1 MECMHGVHGV
11 PRGARGPLSVKEFRY
26 EDKNLGKVEKTQ
38 EMGIYYQRW
47 HNGRQ
52 QQQQQH

>member
-1 MECMHGVHGV
+1 MPYLKGIWINMECMHGVHGV

-38 EMGIYYQRW
+38 EMGICYKKVA
-47 HNGRQ
+47 
-52 QQQQQH
+52 